1 MSKPESHT
9 QDEAPTSVI
18 FHINEQKIEAQNV
31 SWRHFQ
37 VGKHKIRCIEN
48 GDYLAN
54 IFLYKYIDPK
64 IIESF

>member
-18 FHINEQKIEAQNV
+18 FHINEQKIDAQNI

-37 VGKHKIRCIEN
+37 VGKHTIRCIEN

-54 IFLYKYIDPK
+54 IFL
-64 IIESF
+64 